1 MGEKRLSF
9 FFSVHGK
16 EAKSS
21 LDSQALFACCC
32 RANQEV
38 LAAKLSIVF
47 GGQMAGP
54 PSAKLFEKLLKLHT
68 ERPKNVPGKN

>member
-9 FFSVHGK
+9 FFSFHDK

-21 LDSQALFACCC
+21 LDSQA
-32 RANQEV
+32 QEV
-38 LAAKLSIVF
+38 LAAKLSIWWAF

-54 PSAKLFEKLLKLHT
+54 PSADLFEKLVKLHT
-68 ERPKNVPGKN
+68 EKPKNFPRN